1 MLARVVSSRVADLFE
16 GAFNELFAL
25 LTDVVIDGAHR
36 LNRAGCRAGEGEFTI
51 HHFALVK
58 CESTIAKNHK
68 AAVGELAGFIFMEI
82 EDDFFISEIA
92 LGDFHLWLW
101 VLVFN

>member
-58 CESTIAKNHK
+58 CESTVAKNHE
-68 AAVGELAGFIFMEI
+68 ATVGELAGFIFMEI